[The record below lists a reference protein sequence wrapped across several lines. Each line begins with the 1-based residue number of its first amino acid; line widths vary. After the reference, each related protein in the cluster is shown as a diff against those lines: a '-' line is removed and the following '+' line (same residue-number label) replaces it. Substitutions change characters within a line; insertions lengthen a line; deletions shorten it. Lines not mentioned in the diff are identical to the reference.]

1 MNSMSKKNTN
11 YRPFKLNKP
20 KKYTLGR
27 RQTER
32 SDVVC
37 NKIGMTP
44 EQIIKDEITKKA
56 ALI

>member
-1 MNSMSKKNTN
+1 MSKKNTN
-11 YRPFKLNKP
+11 YRPFKLNKA

-32 SDVVC
+32 ADIVC

-44 EQIIKDEITKKA
+44 EQVIKVEITNKS
-56 ALI
+56 ALF

>member
-11 YRPFKLNKP
+11 YRPFKLNKA

-32 SDVVC
+32 ADIVC

-44 EQIIKDEITKKA
+44 EQVIKVEITNKS
-56 ALI
+56 ALF